1 MAKRAYPKRYAQA
14 VFEIALETGELERWQ
29 SDLEKI
35 VQAVSDKDFAAFLE
49 SPKIHFAEKSKLLS
63 SQMKEVNPQIL
74 NLVLLLISRS
84 RLDIIGE
91 IAQEYQRLWNSY
103 RGIEL
108 AEVTTAI
115 PLNKEDEQ
123 KLARQL
129 GRIVGKK
136 VEVKWNVNPG
146 IIGGFIA
153 RIGDRLLDGSTRG
166 KLAALKKEMAGAGR

>member
-14 VFEIALETGELERWQ
+14 VFEIALEAGELERWQ

-63 SQMKEVNPQIL
+63 SQMKEVNLLIL

-108 AEVTTAI
+108 AEVTTAV
-115 PLNKEDEQ
+115 PLAEEDEQ
-123 KLARQL
+123 NLARHL
-129 GRIVGKK
+129 GSIVGKK
-136 VEVKWNVNPG
+136 VEIKSEVDPDV
-146 IIGGFIA
+146 IGGFIA
-153 RIGDRLLDGSTRG
+153 RIGDQILDGSTRS
-166 KLAALKKEMAGAGR
+166 KLAALKKEMAGAEK